1 MDYITVEEFELLS
14 FFETMPK
21 QADPGIAWP
30 YNDYTFTA
38 VLGVF
43 SITFGIAPVYKD
55 LSFSIFHAGSE
66 IYKFCALSVKDVL
79 YHKQPDREV
88 LEIVISDRDIIWL
101 QLRPVVSV
109 SQDVKG
115 GT

>member
-30 YNDYTFTA
+30 YNDYTYN
-38 VLGVF
+38 VEIGVF
-43 SITFGIAPVYKD
+43 SINFGIAPAYKD

-66 IYKFCALSVKDVL
+66 VYKFCALSVKDVL
-79 YHKQPDREV
+79 YHKQSDREV
-88 LEIVISDRDIIWL
+88 LEIVISDRDSIWL
-101 QLRPVVSV
+101 QLRPALSV
-109 SQDVKG
+109 SQYVKG